1 VASLGR
7 GSATGEDLAQL
18 WRDAAAFL
26 PHLASCACTGPHLT
40 LDRDAI
46 EADLLAFLAQTYRDA
61 GRAALARFV
70 AARER
75 ASVARPSFAIWLA
88 ALDNASLDAADRR
101 RLIGD
106 LEPALQSLAAAK
118 SGGFVCE

>member
-1 VASLGR
+1 MKASSRLGAK
-7 GSATGEDLAQL
+7 GSDLARL

-26 PHLASCACTGPHLT
+26 PHLAGCTCTGPHLT

-46 EADLLAFLAQTYRDA
+46 EADLLAYLAQTYRDA
-61 GRAALARFV
+61 GHAVLARFV
-70 AARER
+70 AAREQ
-75 ASVARPSFAIWLA
+75 ANGNGISFAVWLA
-88 ALDNASLDAADRR
+88 ALDTASLDAADRR
-101 RLIGD
+101 RLIDD